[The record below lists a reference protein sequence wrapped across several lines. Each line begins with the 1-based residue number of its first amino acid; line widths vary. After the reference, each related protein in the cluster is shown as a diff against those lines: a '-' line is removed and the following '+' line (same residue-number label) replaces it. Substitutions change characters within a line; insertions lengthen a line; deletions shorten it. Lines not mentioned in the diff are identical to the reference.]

1 MSKLNENTNFLKL
14 IGIITM
20 LIDHIGCI
28 LFPKVLL
35 FRVIG
40 RIAFPIFTYTTYLGY
55 KHTKNLKKYIIRLL
69 IIGIISQPIYIIA
82 FSRINPNIMFTL
94 IFELFLYYSL
104 DKKKWWYIPFIIIFS
119 FIFNLE
125 YSITYMFLVP
135 MFYYFSNNSF
145 IVILYTL
152 TFYFNYAIDKT
163 IYPSGIPACITASSI
178 FFLPFV
184 LIKFKEK
191 FKINKYIFYI
201 FYPFHLLTLFII
213 KSIM

>member
-1 MSKLNENTNFLKL
+1 MNKLNENTNFLKL
-14 IGIITM
+14 VGIISM

-28 LFPKVLL
+28 LLPEILL
-35 FRVIG
+35 FRIIG

-55 KHTKNLKKYIIRLL
+55 KNTKNLKKYIIRLF
-69 IIGIISQPIYIIA
+69 IIGLISQPIYMIA

-104 DKKKWWYIPFIIIFS
+104 DKKKWWYIPFIVIFS

-163 IYPSGIPACITASSI
+163 MYPSGIPSCLTASAI
-178 FFLPFV
+178 FFLPFI
-184 LIKFKEK
+184 LIKFKYK
-191 FKINKYIFYI
+191 FDINKFFFYL
-201 FYPFHLLTLFII
+201 FYPIHLLTLFII